1 MKIHEGGE
9 IQSGLQSEHER
20 GMLSDDKSGGKLPLG
35 LERKPLRV
43 LVTGGAGFVGSHLV
57 DRLIDRGDSVIV
69 LDNFLLAGR
78 CVSFIPSNKMST
90 LNMLGLAKRIRAHSL
105 LTSTNEAYGDPLE
118 HPQSKPYWGHV
129 NPISDKSCYNEWKR
143 IAKTLTMDYHI
154 GAEVEL
160 FTETGSYS
168 PYIRI
173 FNTYG
178 PRMCIDNRCALR
190 QPIYGDGK
198 QIKSFQGVSNLV
210 EGLIWLM
217 ECKHIGRFN
226 FGNPGEFTMVELEYR
241 AISSLIDPQAR
252 IKLRENKKD
261 DIHKRKLDITKA
273 KNLLHWEPSVPL
285 KKCLP
290 FMVEDF

>member
-1 MKIHEGGE
+1 MA
-9 IQSGLQSEHER
+9 
-20 GMLSDDKSGGKLPLG
+20 
-35 LERKPLRV
+35 
-43 LVTGGAGFVGSHLV
+43 LVQ
-57 DRLIDRGDSVIV
+57 
-69 LDNFLLAGR
+69 

-90 LNMLGLAKRIRAHSL
+90 LNMPGLAKRIRAHSL

-118 HPQSKPYWGHV
+118 HSQSKPYWGHV
-129 NPISDKSCYNEWKR
+129 NPISDKSCYNEGKR

-178 PRMCIDNRCALR
+178 PRMCIDDRKVVSNVVVEALHR

-198 QIKSFQGVSNLV
+198 QTKSFQGVSNLV

-217 ECKHIGRFN
+217 ECKHIGCFN
-226 FGNPGEFTMVELEYR
+226 LGNLGKFTMVELEYR
-241 AISSLIDPQAR
+241 A
-252 IKLRENKKD
+252 
-261 DIHKRKLDITKA
+261 
-273 KNLLHWEPSVPL
+273 V
-285 KKCLP
+285 
-290 FMVEDF
+290 